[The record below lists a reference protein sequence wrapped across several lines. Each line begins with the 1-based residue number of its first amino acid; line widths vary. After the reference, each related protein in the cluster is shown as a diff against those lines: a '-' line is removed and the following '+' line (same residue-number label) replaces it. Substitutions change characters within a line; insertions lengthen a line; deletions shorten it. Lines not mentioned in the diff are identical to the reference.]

1 MADGDTGDARAA
13 GRAISMVAA
22 LPGAA
27 RILPGARPRRRLA
40 GARVRARPAR
50 RFVAT
55 FRSIRC
61 SILAAERPP
70 GARSLLRW
78 RAMTE
83 PVRSAVRL
91 PPGVRDFLPRAAA
104 RRRGIAEKLLA
115 EFEAWGYA
123 RIITPMFECADVLE
137 RGLGQDA
144 RQAAIR
150 FVEPGTGEVVA
161 LRPDITPQVARMAAT
176 RLADRAAGRRGA
188 PNSPESSEAL
198 EAPESPDSPDS
209 IDGPL
214 RYCYEGAVTRMQRGA
229 RMQREILQAGVEL
242 IGAGAPDGDAEVI
255 ALAATALATMG
266 IDHVRLDLGHVAL
279 ARHALAAIED
289 TDRRAEIETLLAK
302 KAHREVARAAAT
314 LPAPLRALLSALPTL
329 YGAPSEVLGR
339 ARALAWPAPVRRA
352 IDTVEAVLALSRE
365 VVESELHA
373 TITLDLGEMR
383 GFEYYTGIRFAG
395 YADGVGEPVLQ
406 GGRYDELVGRY
417 GHPAQ
422 ATGFAVDIEAI
433 AQAQQARGVALPP
446 AATAILVATTK
457 QRRQEGMRV
466 AAALRARGLRAAV
479 DLGQRRGRRA
489 LVAYASE
496 AGFTR
501 VLGLE
506 TGGAQMC
513 RLADIPEGN
522 ASGERRP
529 GAGPGAGTGAGLG
542 EWSAVAH
549 ELGAAAAPGDAK
561 ALAALVAGAAGAGAA
576 AGKTRP
582 SAAPVAAA
590 TRYAGRRER
599 RA

>member
-1 MADGDTGDARAA
+1 
-13 GRAISMVAA
+13 
-22 LPGAA
+22 
-27 RILPGARPRRRLA
+27 
-40 GARVRARPAR
+40 
-50 RFVAT
+50 
-55 FRSIRC
+55 
-61 SILAAERPP
+61 
-70 GARSLLRW
+70 
-78 RAMTE
+78 MTE

-123 RIITPMFECADVLE
+123 RIITPLFECADVLE

-176 RLADRAAGRRGA
+176 RMAEQGVGRPGKGTGMG
-188 PNSPESSEAL
+188 SGMGS
-198 EAPESPDSPDS
+198 
-209 IDGPL
+209 DGPL

-242 IGAGAPDGDAEVI
+242 IGAGAPEGDAEVI
-255 ALAATALATMG
+255 ALAAAALATMG

-279 ARHALAAIED
+279 ARHALAAID
-289 TDRRAEIETLLAK
+289 DAGQRAEIEALLAK
-302 KAHREVARAAAT
+302 KAHREVARAAAA
-314 LPAPLRALLSALPTL
+314 LPTPLRALLSALPTL
-329 YGAPSEVLGR
+329 YGAPSEVLRR

-383 GFEYYTGIRFAG
+383 GFEYYTGIRFGG

-446 AATAILVATTK
+446 AATAILVATTR
-457 QRRQEGMRV
+457 QRRHEGMRV
-466 AAALRARGLRAAV
+466 AAALRAQGLRAAV

-496 AGFTR
+496 VGFTR
-501 VLGLE
+501 VLSLE
-506 TGGAQMC
+506 AGGAQMC
-513 RLADIPEGN
+513 RLASADS
-522 ASGERRP
+522 ASGERSPEGAARP
-529 GAGPGAGTGAGLG
+529 EWPEAWHEAGPETWP
-542 EWSAVAH
+542 ETWIAVA
-549 ELGAAAAPGDAK
+549 P
-561 ALAALVAGAAGAGAA
+561 
-576 AGKTRP
+576 
-582 SAAPVAAA
+582 APVAAA
-590 TRYAGRRER
+590 AAGDGKALAASLAVAGGRAAAARPRYAGRRER

>member
-1 MADGDTGDARAA
+1 
-13 GRAISMVAA
+13 
-22 LPGAA
+22 
-27 RILPGARPRRRLA
+27 
-40 GARVRARPAR
+40 
-50 RFVAT
+50 
-55 FRSIRC
+55 
-61 SILAAERPP
+61 
-70 GARSLLRW
+70 
-78 RAMTE
+78 MTE

-161 LRPDITPQVARMAAT
+161 LRPDITPQVARMAAS
-176 RLADRAAGRRGA
+176 RM
-188 PNSPESSEAL
+188 ESF
-198 EAPESPDSPDS
+198 
-209 IDGPL
+209 DGPL

-255 ALAATALATMG
+255 ALAAAALATMG
-266 IDHVRLDLGHVAL
+266 IDHVRLDLGHVGL
-279 ARHALAAIED
+279 ARHALAALEAATD
-289 TDRRAEIETLLAK
+289 ADRRAEIETLLAK
-302 KAHREVARAAAT
+302 KAHREVARAAAA

-329 YGAPSEVLGR
+329 YGPPAEVLGR
-339 ARALAWPAPVRRA
+339 ARALPWPAPVRRA

-365 VVESELHA
+365 VVESGLHA

-446 AATAILVATTK
+446 AATAILVATTR

-496 AGFTR
+496 TGFTR
-501 VLGLE
+501 VLVLE
-506 TGGAQMC
+506 AGGAQMC
-513 RLADIPEGN
+513 RLTGTDTPEATADT
-522 ASGERRP
+522 ASGEH
-529 GAGPGAGTGAGLG
+529 GPGAWPHAWPNAWIDVAGAP
-542 EWSAVAH
+542 V
-549 ELGAAAAPGDAK
+549 AAAASGDGK
-561 ALAALVAGAAGAGAA
+561 ALAALLAAGGVPA
-576 AGKTRP
+576 AGEARP
-582 SAAPVAAA
+582 SDAPVPAS